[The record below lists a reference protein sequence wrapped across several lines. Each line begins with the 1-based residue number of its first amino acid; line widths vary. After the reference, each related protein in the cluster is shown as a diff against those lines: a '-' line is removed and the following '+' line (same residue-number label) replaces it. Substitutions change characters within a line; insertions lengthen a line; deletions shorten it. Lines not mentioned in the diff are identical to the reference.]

1 MLLTFFITYGIQLHL
16 KLNLNQN
23 RHHEK
28 LFISTNRILRTRKH
42 QLQCRSLFGYIK
54 DKNSLKS
61 ITHLEI
67 SSDKSNLQLLA
78 RSIKA
83 LILSLGLMLF
93 NSMVIEANTKCN
105 HQVNHR
111 NSKSNKISVNEYAK
125 AR

>member
-1 MLLTFFITYGIQLHL
+1 MPYTERLFLFTYT
-16 KLNLNQN
+16 KKVKFTKKS
-23 RHHEK
+23 R
-28 LFISTNRILRTRKH
+28 
-42 QLQCRSLFGYIK
+42 
-54 DKNSLKS
+54 KS
-61 ITHLEI
+61 ITYLEI

-93 NSMVIEANTKCN
+93 NSMVIDTNTKCN

>member
-1 MLLTFFITYGIQLHL
+1 MLIAKIDAHKKVEERLGTKL
-16 KLNLNQN
+16 K
-23 RHHEK
+23 
-28 LFISTNRILRTRKH
+28 
-42 QLQCRSLFGYIK
+42 Y
-54 DKNSLKS
+54 
-61 ITHLEI
+61 LEI
-67 SSDKSNLQLLA
+67 CSDKSNLQLLA
-78 RSIKA
+78 WSIKA